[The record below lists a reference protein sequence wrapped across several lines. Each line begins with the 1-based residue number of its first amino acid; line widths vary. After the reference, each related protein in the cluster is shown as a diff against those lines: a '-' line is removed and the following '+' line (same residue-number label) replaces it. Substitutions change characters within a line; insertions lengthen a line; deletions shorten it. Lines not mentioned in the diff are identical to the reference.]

1 MAQRCKSRDLPRFA
15 ALVACAVLMSALTL
29 QTALAQSGRP
39 DTRQMTCAQAQA
51 LVQQRGSVVMTTG
64 PTTFDKFVA
73 NASYCL
79 PQTNSVRAK
88 YAPTK
93 DNPKC
98 AVGNRCF
105 QNRDRR

>member
-1 MAQRCKSRDLPRFA
+1 MTRSGQLRRLARPASCTASVFM
-15 ALVACAVLMSALTL
+15 MSVLTL
-29 QTALAQSGRP
+29 QAAHAQAGRP

-73 NASYCL
+73 NASYCR